1 MKHLDSFGEWRTSA
15 SRRAEDVDDRE
26 IVINRVR
33 DEWNQRETFHADE
46 ESCSFLQYHLYVFV
60 FLFSPFCRYCAYLR
74 SARALYT
81 EKRAF
86 ARLMTLAV
94 ALLKNTLH
102 HLCSRKRFK
111 DSSCWKKSW
120 RSRDIC
126 RRKLNLGRAPWKY
139 ISVFSVC

>member
-74 SARALYT
+74 SARALHT
-81 EKRAF
+81 EKLCTCICVLNDSRGCIVEEHSASPLFAEAF
-86 ARLMTLAV
+86 
-94 ALLKNTLH
+94 
-102 HLCSRKRFK
+102 
-111 DSSCWKKSW
+111 
-120 RSRDIC
+120 
-126 RRKLNLGRAPWKY
+126 
-139 ISVFSVC
+139 